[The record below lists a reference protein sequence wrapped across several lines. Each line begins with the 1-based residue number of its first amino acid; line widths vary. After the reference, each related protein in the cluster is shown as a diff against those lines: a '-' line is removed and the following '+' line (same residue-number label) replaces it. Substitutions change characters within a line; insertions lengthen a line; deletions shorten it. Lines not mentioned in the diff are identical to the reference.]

1 MRLRDGTWET
11 PGAEG
16 VREAAGTQSA
26 RTYIERRQ
34 ATVDHWVALH
44 ILFEVCARDTG
55 YDGGGSMSQTWWRQ
69 EATEKQLRATL
80 ADLQEAKGSRLVG
93 IWARSKNRKGEGG
106 WGVKLE

>member
-1 MRLRDGTWET
+1 ME
-11 PGAEG
+11 
-16 VREAAGTQSA
+16 
-26 RTYIERRQ
+26 
-34 ATVDHWVALH
+34 HWVALRP
-44 ILFEVCARDTG
+44 LFEVCENEKG
-55 YDGGGSMSQTWWRQ
+55 YKGSGSRREDWWRQ